1 MSKESQTQIA
11 YRGQAGDNVLIRQ
24 LEWPAWGQL
33 SIQSQTSQIKWSK
46 QNQCAALEQSDSLY
60 LLIKKLQFQE
70 VISFLLC
77 VHILMFPCTLGLV
90 RIPHRLILPLTW
102 YRAPAHCH
110 SQGTLGFF
118 CELMSSLSSVNH
130 LVLQK
135 SSIACWLIQD
145 SRCRAWTGI
154 LVSCPF
160 SHHLHSQNPVGIS
173 QFYFIFLKKKFNH
186 GFLLPLIK

>member
-1 MSKESQTQIA
+1 MGSGKGAFIIDNCSWIWTKCDRQGGSQQGPFRSKSSVPLLKKVQQTFIYPTFSSQSPCDLT
-11 YRGQAGDNVLIRQ
+11 
-24 LEWPAWGQL
+24 
-33 SIQSQTSQIKWSK
+33 
-46 QNQCAALEQSDSLY
+46 
-60 LLIKKLQFQE
+60 
-70 VISFLLC
+70 
-77 VHILMFPCTLGLV
+77 PCTLGLV